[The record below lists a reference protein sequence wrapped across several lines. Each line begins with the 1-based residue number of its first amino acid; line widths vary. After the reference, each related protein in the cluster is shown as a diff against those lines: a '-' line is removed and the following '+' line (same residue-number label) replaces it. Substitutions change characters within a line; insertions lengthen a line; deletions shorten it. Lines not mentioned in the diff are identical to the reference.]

1 LSAAKKKGYPLEK
14 IARPR
19 NIAVIG
25 DGGWGT
31 TLAMLLDKNGARVT
45 LWGAFPD
52 YIESMKTNRENVKF
66 LPGINIPPAISLT
79 SDLSEAISGADIVIL
94 AVPSQYMRD
103 VALRLKDT
111 GAGFTDKILVSVS
124 KGIENKTLLRMS
136 EVIRE
141 ILGQVRIG
149 ALSGPTISYEVA
161 RGLPTTVVAASEDED
176 TAKEIQDLFMAD
188 NFRAYTNNDIIGVE
202 LGGSLK
208 NVIAIAAGISDGL
221 GFGVNTKAG
230 LLVRGVVEIARLG
243 IKMGARR
250 ETFYGISGLGD
261 LMTTCVSSHGRNRWF
276 GEEIGK
282 GKKPH
287 EALKATEMVVEGA
300 VTAISCYELRKKYD
314 IEMPISEQIYAVIY
328 EGKDPKSAVRDL
340 MTRERKAEL

>member
-1 LSAAKKKGYPLEK
+1 MKKPG
-14 IARPR
+14 
-19 NIAVIG
+19 NVAVIG

-31 TLAMLLDKNGARVT
+31 TLAILLNKNGAKVN
-45 LWGAFPD
+45 LWGIFPE
-52 YIESMKTNRENVKF
+52 YVESMKANRENIKF
-66 LPGINIPPAISLT
+66 LPGVKIPSGISLT
-79 SDLSEAISGADIVIL
+79 SDLSEAVSGANIMVL

-103 VALRLKDT
+103 VSRRLKDVRT
-111 GAGFTDKILVSVS
+111 DFADKIFVSVS
-124 KGIENKTLLRMS
+124 KGIENKTLKRMS
-136 EVIRE
+136 EVVRE
-141 ILGQVRIG
+141 ILGPVKIG
-149 ALSGPTISYEVA
+149 VLSGPTISYEVA

-188 NFRAYTNNDIIGVE
+188 NFRVYTNNDIIGVE

-230 LLVRGVVEIARLG
+230 LLVRGIVEVARLG
-243 IKMGARR
+243 IKMGARQ

-282 GKKPH
+282 GKKPQDV
-287 EALKATEMVVEGA
+287 LKATEMVVEGA
-300 VTAISCYELRKKYD
+300 VTANSCYELRKKYGV
-314 IEMPISEQIYAVIY
+314 EMPISEQIYAVIY
-328 EGKDPKSAVRDL
+328 EGKDPKAAVRDL

>member
-1 LSAAKKKGYPLEK
+1 MKKSG
-14 IARPR
+14 
-19 NIAVIG
+19 NVAVIG

-31 TLAMLLDKNGARVT
+31 TLAMLLNENGAKVN
-45 LWGAFPD
+45 LWGIFPE
-52 YIESMKTNRENVKF
+52 YIESMKAKRENIKF
-66 LPGINIPPAISLT
+66 LPGVKIPSEISLT
-79 SDLSEAISGADIVIL
+79 SDLSEAVSGVNIMVL

-103 VALRLKDT
+103 VARRFKDIRT
-111 GAGFTDKILVSVS
+111 DFADKIFVSVS
-124 KGIENKTLLRMS
+124 KGIENKTLKRMS
-136 EVIRE
+136 EVVRE
-141 ILGQVRIG
+141 ILGPVKIG
-149 ALSGPTISYEVA
+149 VLSGPTISYEVA

-188 NFRAYTNNDIIGVE
+188 NFRVYTNNDIIGVE

-230 LLVRGVVEIARLG
+230 LLVRGIVEVARLG
-243 IKMGARR
+243 IKMGARH

-282 GKKPH
+282 GKKPQDV
-287 EALKATEMVVEGA
+287 LKATEMVVEG
-300 VTAISCYELRKKYD
+300 VTTAKSCYELRKKYD
-314 IEMPISEQIYAVIY
+314 VEMPISEQIYAVIY
-328 EGKDPKSAVRDL
+328 EGKDPKAAVRDL

>member
-1 LSAAKKKGYPLEK
+1 MGK
-14 IARPR
+14 ITKPR

-31 TLAMLLDKNGARVT
+31 TLAMLLNKNGEKVT

-52 YIESMKTNRENVKF
+52 HVESMKAKRENVKF
-66 LPGINIPPAISLT
+66 LPGVNIPPDISLT
-79 SDLSEAISGADIVIL
+79 PELSEAVNGADIVVL
-94 AVPSQYMRD
+94 ATPSQYMRD
-103 VALRLKDT
+103 VARRLKDAGT
-111 GAGFTDKILVSVS
+111 GFADKIFVSVS
-124 KGIENKTLLRMS
+124 KGIEDKTLMRMS
-136 EVIRE
+136 EVIRG
-141 ILGQVRIG
+141 ILGPVRIG
-149 ALSGPTISYEVA
+149 VLSGPTISYEVA
-161 RGLPTTVVAASEDED
+161 RGLPTTVVAASENDD

-188 NFRAYTNNDIIGVE
+188 NFRVYTNSDVIGVE

-230 LLVRGVVEIARLG
+230 LLVRGIVEIARLG
-243 IKMGARR
+243 IKMGARQ

-282 GKKPH
+282 GEKPN
-287 EALKATEMVVEGA
+287 EVLKATEMVIEGA
-300 VTAISCYELRKKYD
+300 VTARSCYELRKKYGV
-314 IEMPISEQIYAVIY
+314 EMPISEQIYAVIY
-328 EGKDPKSAVRDL
+328 EGKDPKTAVRDL